1 MIILP
6 DTKILSPLFCYSKK
20 SVFEEIADCGAFI
33 TGRSAQDII
42 RSLNKREEWGT
53 TVFFQGVAIPHAVI
67 EGIEKN
73 FAVLSILDK
82 PVPFNSVDA
91 DEQLVDIAFTL
102 FISEKSDYDETEKLL
117 KDLTTIL
124 SDQDLLN
131 ALRMVRNEKHK
142 IEVILNQIDL
152 MLDKIEHGMLGD
164 PIETAENQVQ

>member
-20 SVFEEIADCGAFI
+20 SLFEEIADCAAFI
-33 TGRSAQDII
+33 AEKRAVDII

-67 EGIEKN
+67 DGIEEN

-91 DEQLVDIAFTL
+91 DEQLVDISYTL
-102 FISEKSDYDETEKLL
+102 FISDKSDYDTTEGLL

-124 SDQDLLN
+124 SDNDLLN
-131 ALRMVRNEKHK
+131 ALRMAKNEKHK
-142 IEVILNQIDL
+142 LEVILGQIDL
-152 MLDKIEHGMLGD
+152 MLDKIQHGLVESLD
-164 PIETAENQVQ
+164 TPEAERQ